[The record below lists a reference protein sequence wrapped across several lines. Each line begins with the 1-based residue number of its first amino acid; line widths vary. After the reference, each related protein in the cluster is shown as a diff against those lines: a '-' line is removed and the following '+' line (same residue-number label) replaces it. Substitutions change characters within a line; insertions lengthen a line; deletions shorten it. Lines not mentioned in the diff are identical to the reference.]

1 MALPKFNIFDPKTG
15 ASRNTDSRE
24 DALPGEV
31 VIEREQR
38 SQEAR
43 LVLLEARIARLE
55 KLLKIAGTP

>member
-1 MALPKFNIFDPKTG
+1 MPLPKFNIFDPKTG
-15 ASRNTDSRE
+15 ASRNTDRRE
-24 DALPGEV
+24 DALPGEI